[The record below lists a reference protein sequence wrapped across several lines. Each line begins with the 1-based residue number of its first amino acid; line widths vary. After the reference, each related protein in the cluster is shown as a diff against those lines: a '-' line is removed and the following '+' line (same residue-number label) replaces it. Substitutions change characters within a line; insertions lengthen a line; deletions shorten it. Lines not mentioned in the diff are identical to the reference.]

1 MTPFTKRPVSTVW
14 VEEIMRTIGKT
25 VELKKI
31 INSAPRLNP
40 AESNHHVGNKG
51 KRIDSTP
58 LAADSSPTKHSAY
71 VLKELLAFHDQEF
84 VRNAYRTIM
93 NREVDDAGALHYL
106 QAIRTGCLRKIEV
119 LGRLRYS
126 SEGRREGTKIRWL
139 MTTFAFTLLTKLPVI
154 GYLIR
159 LIILPLRLPSIVR
172 HLECREANLHA
183 IVALSR
189 DQAEE
194 RWLTHE
200 RSIKRLAEVVED
212 IVTSKGSSTPQTGTE
227 HDGRNHGDR

>member
-1 MTPFTKRPVSTVW
+1 
-14 VEEIMRTIGKT
+14 MRTIGKT

-31 INSAPRLNP
+31 INCAPRLNP

-51 KRIDSTP
+51 KRIYSTP
-58 LAADSSPTKHSAY
+58 LAGHSSPTEHSAY

-106 QAIRTGCLRKIEV
+106 QAMRTGSLRKIEV

-139 MTTFAFTLLTKLPVI
+139 MTTFAFTLLTKLPVV
-154 GYLIR
+154 GYLID
-159 LIILPLRLPSIVR
+159 LMVLPFRLPSIVR
-172 HLECREANLHA
+172 HMECHEEDLHA
-183 IVALSR
+183 LMTLSQ

-212 IVTSKGSSTPQTGTE
+212 VVTSKGSSTPEPDSE
-227 HDGRNHGDR
+227 HNGRSHGAR